1 MAGNDFGGVF
11 RVKTSTGEVLSL
23 RGQMSIKSS
32 GRSAEA
38 MTNQDGSVDSS
49 ETLTPV
55 VVSVTFK
62 DATGKYRD
70 LIRGR
75 RDWTFIEEDTGV
87 THYLTNAKVTG
98 EPEENRHTGEI
109 SGLSV
114 NCAYS
119 DYTRT

>member
-32 GRSAEA
+32 GRSVEII
-38 MTNQDGSVDSS
+38 TNQDGQINGS

-55 VVSVTFK
+55 AVSVTFV
-62 DATGKYRD
+62 DPSGKYRD
-70 LIRGR
+70 LLRGR

-87 THYLTNAKVTG
+87 THYLTNAKVSG